1 MQQNGYKWKKW
12 QKQKPK
18 KKIKRKVQN
27 KIKTKQIEKIQLFF
41 TKISYQGK

>member
-1 MQQNGYKWKKW
+1 MKEMTKTKT
-12 QKQKPK
+12 K

-27 KIKTKQIEKIQLFF
+27 KIKTKQIEKIQPFF